1 MPRPILTAAA
11 SALLIVALVA
21 LGAPAAPRVQADQVL
36 QSAPDLTGFNVYFS
50 ESLGEA
56 SRFDRSEA
64 GMSRLGGL
72 LELLGANLYTLEWR
86 TGIPESA
93 DLLVIAGPTADMADN
108 QVAWLWAY
116 LQNGGRLLLLSDP
129 LYYNPNGTVEI
140 SKALGATKGLYPLMW
155 ADMGLRA
162 RDDLAATQGEGV
174 MVVPPPAQVG
184 RDQPTPTPAPA
195 VEVPALVTTYTA
207 STFAAHPITAG
218 LEGSLKFFGA
228 RSLDVDSAPRQSQ
241 VTPLV
246 FSDNGFYGEM
256 DRATYLTYHF
266 AEYNPAQDIPR
277 GELTL
282 AAAMQDTLSGAR
294 IVVIGD
300 REFATNGGGLQSS
313 PPYSGSFLY
322 PDNISFLLNVFGWL
336 LGAEG
341 SVQGFEFPT
350 PGPTVTPT
358 PTLTPTPVLP
368 PTPTPTAAP

>member
-1 MPRPILTAAA
+1 MLRHTLAVAL
-11 SALLIVALVA
+11 SALLVIALIVLS
-21 LGAPAAPRVQADQVL
+21 APAVPRAQADQLL

-64 GMSRLGGL
+64 GLSRLGGL

-129 LYYNPNGTVEI
+129 LFYNPNGTIEI

-162 RDDLAATQGEGV
+162 RDDLAAGQGEGV
-174 MVVPPPAQVG
+174 MIVPPPDRVE

-195 VEVPALVTTYTA
+195 VEIPALLTTYAA

-218 LEGSLKFFGA
+218 LEGSLTFFGA

-256 DRATYLTYHF
+256 DRATYLTYHY
-266 AEYNPAQDIPR
+266 AEYNPAQDVPR

-282 AAAMQDTLSGAR
+282 AAAMQDAISGAR
-294 IVVIGD
+294 VVVIGD

-322 PDNISFLLNVFGWL
+322 PANISFLLNAFGWL
-336 LGAEG
+336 VEAEG
-341 SVQGFEFPT
+341 TVHGFEFPT

-358 PTLTPTPVLP
+358 PTLTPTPVP
-368 PTPTPTAAP
+368 PPSPTPTAAP